1 MADGQMN
8 PALKDLIS
16 RHPPTDTERLW
27 DEITEAAWKLPK
39 ARGEAELPGERV
51 AKLRERLRGE
61 LVAFHKRLLL
71 APYTRGDVTCDPGC
85 TPWQVNIPLTL
96 FPKRD
101 QGFSRMECLVE
112 FSTADG
118 STDAFRVLK
127 LFPEERSIVQA
138 HAELGAS
145 LQVDAGARAGI
156 KLPPMPALAL
166 TDDVAARVYGK
177 TEVGPFIYEARRVCV
192 ETEIFEGTGARWR
205 LDDTSSAERV
215 GVESHQLAVVLEVK
229 QGAPP
234 IHAAAYLEAYSKLNW
249 LTATVGGFWQNL
261 QVVLRNFFKRG
272 APVEAYAEWQ
282 DILSASAMASPD
294 EHAPSPP
301 A

>member
-8 PALKDLIS
+8 PALKDLMS

-27 DEITEAAWKLPK
+27 DQLTEAAWKLPK
-39 ARGEAELPGERV
+39 SRGEAELPGERV

-61 LVAFHKRLLL
+61 LVAFHKRLLI
-71 APYTRGDVTCDPGC
+71 APYTRGDVTCSPGC
-85 TPWQVNIPLTL
+85 TLMQVNFPVTL

-101 QGFSRMECLVE
+101 QGFKQVDCMVE
-112 FSTADG
+112 FSTSDG
-118 STDAFRVLK
+118 STDAFRVLR

-145 LQVDAGARAGI
+145 LQVDANARVGL
-156 KLPPMPALAL
+156 KLPPTPALAL
-166 TDDVAARVYGK
+166 SDEVAARVYGNL
-177 TEVGPFIYEARRVCV
+177 EVGQFNYEARRMCV
-192 ETEIFEGTGARWR
+192 ETEIIEGTGARWR
-205 LDDTSSAERV
+205 LDDTTSAEKV

-234 IHAAAYLEAYSKLNW
+234 IHAAAYMQVKSDPHW
-249 LTATVGGFWQNL
+249 LTATVGSFWQNL
-261 QVVLRNFFKRG
+261 QTALRNFFKGGVPR
-272 APVEAYAEWQ
+272 EAYGEWQ
-282 DILSASAMASPD
+282 DILSASATRSPD
-294 EHAPSPP
+294 THAPSPP